1 MEVVALFGPT
11 ATGKSAVAELVAD
24 ALGTEVVSAD
34 AMQVYRGVAIL
45 TNQPERPTRLVAIR
59 DPGEVMSVGEYAALA
74 HAEVD
79 ALVAERG
86 GAVVAGGTGLYL
98 RAALAELDV
107 PPPPETGVRGRWE
120 QLYDSLGAAAAHEL
134 LSERDPAS
142 AALIH
147 ANDRRRV
154 VRALELHEAGHALG
168 GPHARR
174 LWSTETR
181 HPTLLVGI
189 DIPQDVLV
197 SRIRER
203 TREMFRRGVKAE
215 VDSLGETSAT
225 ARHVIGLED
234 VRALPREEA
243 IAAIELRTRQYA
255 AYQRKWL
262 RRLAPP
268 LVLDGLRPPAANAA
282 LVVAAS
288 TSAELGG

>member
-1 MEVVALFGPT
+1 VEVVALFGPT

-98 RAALAELDV
+98 RAA
-107 PPPPETGVRGRWE
+107 PETGVRGRWE

-268 LVLDGLRPPAANAA
+268 LVLDGLLPPAANAA